1 MKKFI
6 LIAGMTAFLTACNV
20 NDIDTVKNGILELN
34 KTLTVGEAI
43 DNYKGCKSVKWESFK
58 ADNGT
63 KIVQATCPLTESVKE
78 QLFWSDNIQSEF
90 LQAGGNQICKQM
102 TALIDFSLQNNFKD
116 ELDEGKKFW
125 TQEIGMNVD
134 TYFQMS
140 ESNNPKKTEMDL
152 VLQFSINKDQT
163 FQVAYIGTQF
173 QFEQGEKQNYPT
185 FDMKTLDSIY
195 KNRVPSIVTGVKTV
209 SRNTKY
215 MYPFLA
221 LSCPYANQ
229 NMTTK

>member
-1 MKKFI
+1 
-6 LIAGMTAFLTACNV
+6 
-20 NDIDTVKNGILELN
+20 
-34 KTLTVGEAI
+34 
-43 DNYKGCKSVKWESFK
+43 
-58 ADNGT
+58 
-63 KIVQATCPLTESVKE
+63 
-78 QLFWSDNIQSEF
+78 
-90 LQAGGNQICKQM
+90 
-102 TALIDFSLQNNFKD
+102 
-116 ELDEGKKFW
+116 
-125 TQEIGMNVD
+125 
-134 TYFQMS
+134 
-140 ESNNPKKTEMDL
+140 MDL

-195 KNRVPSIVTGVKTV
+195 KNRVPSVVTGVKTV
-209 SRNTKY
+209 LRNTKY